1 MATFL
6 IDFDGTCVPNLPE
19 PGFSEVDT
27 GAKRVLKR
35 IVSAGHRLILWTCRN
50 NSRNNPYN
58 YIGGK
63 FRTETSLEEAERW
76 FREREIPLYCVN
88 DNPEEEG
95 VIGYARKVLGDFLID
110 DTALGIP
117 LRWGEAEYVNFDT
130 GEIKTIYTS
139 CVDWEAIETIL
150 ERMGML

>member
-1 MATFL
+1 MENNRGRY
-6 IDFDGTCVPNLPE
+6 I
-19 PGFSEVDT
+19 
-27 GAKRVLKR
+27 
-35 IVSAGHRLILWTCRN
+35 LILKLDILIFTSEMSDWFPITLN

>member
-27 GAKRVLKR
+27 GAERVLKR

-88 DNPEEEG
+88 NNPEE
-95 VIGYARKVLGDFLID
+95 IGLL
-110 DTALGIP
+110 
-117 LRWGEAEYVNFDT
+117 
-130 GEIKTIYTS
+130 
-139 CVDWEAIETIL
+139 
-150 ERMGML
+150 